1 MTAPAAA
8 TAGVAR
14 TAAPTSNS
22 SAGADRSNIPSGNAE
37 TLPLS
42 ESSAPN
48 TQYSRGSSH
57 LQKFLQT
64 PSTLSKTS
72 PLEKELSESM
82 LGKASASIRVIGLHG
97 PPCREA
103 QLAAMPTGPREPDAD
118 DTFGSLNASS
128 QTEQMSVLQADEEA
142 HGGDGGGN
150 ANAISA
156 FISAHTAKMSAWR
169 RSAPTPATQRPP
181 PSGLQPIPNAEPTT
195 RPTPAPRSP
204 PTPPSAP
211 AVHAAIR
218 KQEREIE
225 KLKKQNFNLKLRIYF
240 LEEALASAGIDYAA
254 VGGGAAAVEADA
266 GAADGTPFASIRE
279 ELEER
284 ERRLQALEHELQER
298 CADLE
303 EKEDLLATAREAIL
317 GLQEA
322 LERAQDRVEQAER
335 QAATK
340 NEHGAP
346 QDVPA
351 ATPAVTVREP
361 IAEEVEQAAR
371 ALVEQAQRALE
382 QQVRELQAQVAQ
394 RDAHIQALQAELKA
408 ARAHAEHMEQWARE
422 QEAQCRDA
430 QRQVAELEQALEYA
444 TQPAERPDDA
454 EAPETQLAALRA
466 ERDRLQAQMAQQLAE
481 RQALEERAADAETH
495 RDQLAER
502 ARQLE
507 AVAADGVA
515 ESTQRLERL
524 AQRHAADQQAW
535 QRAHDDDVRRIEHLQ
550 QQLNRAEQAL
560 AAAQDELAEAHTARR
575 QAEAQRQQAEAATA
589 ARSTPGP
596 EVARAKQE
604 ALAAKAECARLE
616 SQLCERERQVE
627 ALRQQLQ
634 SAGRQQASTEAHI
647 AESRAADARQ
657 ATALRQQLQQAEA
670 ERQRA
675 QQRCEL
681 LEQTVAA
688 RDEQVSTLR
697 QRLADMASRDAQQ
710 LGELRQLQ
718 QQWMEMKAAVEAEK
732 TIQAPPPPSSS
743 PSEAARLREEIESLR
758 RSVAFWRD
766 EARVLKEEAAALRAR
781 PWTPEK
787 AAVGQADAT
796 KEDQTAVTPSP
807 PATSGPAGDTG
818 ELQAAERHLDGM
830 LVTVERL
837 KRLREK
843 ERQLRKEAERLEE
856 MREPGTATSA
866 ALRRPLKPT
875 QPRRTVRYWDAPATD
890 DDDVDDD
897 AKDEAAQQEDTAA
910 VGGRENDLDISRE
923 VIRLMRTH
931 RHPRR
936 VQAEPPRG
944 HAPSTT
950 TTTTTTRAPPLIADS
965 RAARRTAARS
975 PAPPSQTWQEAI
987 LRQVEETQRVI
998 AATQKRLEK
1007 ERVEF
1012 LRRAQRAEP
1021 ALRSALSRHHPD
1033 VSARPSHR

>member
-1 MTAPAAA
+1 MDSLEACEVPIGAMEAARSEFQIPPRVAWWECRLALERKHSWCGAGRGFQRSRTRRQPHRTEVVAIHIVKRLPFGHLEKNTAPDEIGRPMTAPAAA
-8 TAGVAR
+8 KAGVAS

-97 PPCREA
+97 PACREA
-103 QLAAMPTGPREPDAD
+103 QPAAMPTGPREPDAD

-128 QTEQMSVLQADEEA
+128 QTEQMSVLQADEEV

-181 PSGLQPIPNAEPTT
+181 PSGLQPIPNAEPDD
-195 RPTPAPRSP
+195 PAD
-204 PTPPSAP
+204 TGA
-211 AVHAAIR
+211 AFATDAAIGARSARRHPQAGARDR
-218 KQEREIE
+218 KAE
-225 KLKKQNFNLKLRIYF
+225 KAKLQ
-240 LEEALASAGIDYAA
+240 LEVAHLLS
-254 VGGGAAAVEADA
+254 GGGA
-266 GAADGTPFASIRE
+266 GQRRHRLRR
-279 ELEER
+279 LEER

-575 QAEAQRQQAEAATA
+575 QAEAQRQQAE
-589 ARSTPGP
+589 
-596 EVARAKQE
+596 
-604 ALAAKAECARLE
+604 
-616 SQLCERERQVE
+616 
-627 ALRQQLQ
+627 
-634 SAGRQQASTEAHI
+634 
-647 AESRAADARQ
+647 
-657 ATALRQQLQQAEA
+657 
-670 ERQRA
+670 
-675 QQRCEL
+675 
-681 LEQTVAA
+681 
-688 RDEQVSTLR
+688 
-697 QRLADMASRDAQQ
+697 
-710 LGELRQLQ
+710 
-718 QQWMEMKAAVEAEK
+718 
-732 TIQAPPPPSSS
+732 
-743 PSEAARLREEIESLR
+743 
-758 RSVAFWRD
+758 
-766 EARVLKEEAAALRAR
+766 
-781 PWTPEK
+781 
-787 AAVGQADAT
+787 
-796 KEDQTAVTPSP
+796 
-807 PATSGPAGDTG
+807 
-818 ELQAAERHLDGM
+818 
-830 LVTVERL
+830 
-837 KRLREK
+837 
-843 ERQLRKEAERLEE
+843 
-856 MREPGTATSA
+856 
-866 ALRRPLKPT
+866 
-875 QPRRTVRYWDAPATD
+875 
-890 DDDVDDD
+890 
-897 AKDEAAQQEDTAA
+897 
-910 VGGRENDLDISRE
+910 
-923 VIRLMRTH
+923 
-931 RHPRR
+931 
-936 VQAEPPRG
+936 
-944 HAPSTT
+944 
-950 TTTTTTRAPPLIADS
+950 
-965 RAARRTAARS
+965 
-975 PAPPSQTWQEAI
+975 
-987 LRQVEETQRVI
+987 
-998 AATQKRLEK
+998 
-1007 ERVEF
+1007 
-1012 LRRAQRAEP
+1012 
-1021 ALRSALSRHHPD
+1021 
-1033 VSARPSHR
+1033 